1 MDKKRPELTTVLS
14 CLRDSESVNL
24 EIDRGDCR
32 RLHLFGEAAFL
43 KDVPSLNGYFVD
55 SIGCAP
61 LQGIEI
67 EVSKD
72 ISSNDDPDKKVDD
85 DRIRFGD
92 VVVFKTYVDDI
103 TTGIVIS
110 IQDDGIADIL
120 YKKFYDDRLDVAH
133 MLLKDLRRLKI
144 TYSEITE
151 DVMEWLAN

>member
-24 EIDRGDCR
+24 RINRSNEKHLD
-32 RLHLFGEAAFL
+32 LFGEAATL
-43 KDVPSLNGYFVD
+43 KDLNAFYGYFVD
-55 SIGCAP
+55 SIGPAP

-85 DRIRFGD
+85 DHIRFGD
-92 VVVFKTYVDDI
+92 IVGFKTLAGDV
-103 TTGIVIS
+103 TTGIVIN
-110 IQDDGIADIL
+110 IRDGTATIL
-120 YKKFYDDRLDVAH
+120 YQNIYDDRLSLSYK
-133 MLLKDLRRLKI
+133 LLEDLRRLKI

-151 DVMEWLAN
+151 DVMEWLTT